1 MKIEKGQL
9 VISMLSAPNN
19 EVESKSIEDQSVF
32 LATKNGYGKRT
43 PLEEFTR
50 HGRGT
55 KGMISIQTSAR
66 NGVAIG
72 ASLVNET
79 DEIMLISDN
88 GVLVRTRVC
97 EVREMGRA
105 TQGVRLINLDS
116 LQSLVGFH
124 KISEDDIEVED

>member
-1 MKIEKGQL
+1 M
-9 VISMLSAPNN
+9 IS
-19 EVESKSIEDQSVF
+19 SKSIEDQSVF

-116 LQSLVGFH
+116 HQSLVGFQ